1 MTVKETIKLLNQGN
15 PKDYG
20 KYNKVLIIGHVEEN
34 LGENEWRYMIRIRV
48 KRNSDKYDFL
58 YAEVKKVLVDRTIR
72 KGDLVKITGAFTS
85 AVWNGHK
92 KSYITAK
99 KIEFLETD
107 DKFEDVN
114 IICLRG
120 FMCDKPYYREKQKSK
135 KGEKTKKGI
144 STFCLAVPRKVK
156 KNDETDYIQCVAW
169 KIDAALVKDLEPR
182 QEILLYGRIE
192 YREFEVKSQLRQA
205 SINEVSIHQN
215 QIVII
220 K

>member
-1 MTVKETIKLLNQGN
+1 MWFSAG
-15 PKDYG
+15 
-20 KYNKVLIIGHVEEN
+20 
-34 LGENEWRYMIRIRV
+34 R
-48 KRNSDKYDFL
+48 S
-58 YAEVKKVLVDRTIR
+58 KKVLVNRTIK

-85 AVWNGHK
+85 AVRNGHK

-135 KGEKTKKGI
+135 KGEKTKRGI

-156 KNDETDYIQCVAW
+156 KMMKLTTYNALLGKLMRPW
-169 KIDAALVKDLEPR
+169 LKI
-182 QEILLYGRIE
+182 
-192 YREFEVKSQLRQA
+192 
-205 SINEVSIHQN
+205 
-215 QIVII
+215 
-220 K
+220 

>member
-15 PKDYG
+15 PQDYG
-20 KYNKVLIIGHVEEN
+20 KYNQVLIIGHVEEN
-34 LGENEWRYMIRIRV
+34 LGENGRYMIRIKV

-92 KSYITAK
+92 KSSITAK
-99 KIEFLETD
+99 RIEFLETD

-182 QEILLYGRIE
+182 QEILLYVRIE

-220 K
+220 R